1 VVSLCNRTCIQQLST
16 SGACGKG
23 ALGYAKRDKLSRMR
37 HAPRSTH
44 TPYAHCALG
53 RKDPMRLPVATSR
66 CSGKR
71 TNNKLSPIC
80 VRIGLNRLFVHVA
93 WYASSCHA
101 DSRCEIHREAT
112 CNVNEDLEGSVCS
125 GTCAVCSG
133 IGGSVCSGIYTG
145 AHMSSAAGLVRQR
158 RCSIRREDQR
168 DEEMCQRIDGKRRR

>member
-1 VVSLCNRTCIQQLST
+1 MSDTVARTLPRWSVVVSLCNRTCIQQLST

-112 CNVNEDLEGSVCS
+112 CNVNANL
-125 GTCAVCSG
+125 
-133 IGGSVCSGIYTG
+133 GGSVCDRMAFPTAPKGGQY
-145 AHMSSAAGLVRQR
+145 APR
-158 RCSIRREDQR
+158 
-168 DEEMCQRIDGKRRR
+168 